1 MNGRPKF
8 PIYRIKYVYCV
19 FEENS
24 NYPEQKYAERIV
36 ELKPEYVD
44 EEYGAADFK
53 VKENVI
59 HQSVIDKLKN
69 NKPYCDETMCVIS
82 VERLA

>member
-1 MNGRPKF
+1 MAANNT
-8 PIYRIKYVYCV
+8 I
-19 FEENS
+19 N
-24 NYPEQKYAERIV
+24 N
-36 ELKPEYVD
+36 LKRH